1 MTQVDWPERLKEIV
15 QNPNVADRLGT
26 ADLKRACKMLAKT
39 VLRVGAA
46 ADETALVNQ
55 LLQQRIRELTGR
67 RPPEWSYMHQEEVQL
82 LHRFNGFSVEEAEH
96 AFVVCGREPGNTTL
110 RPLYEYDLQDYDEP
124 HEARSQAQLMCS
136 QLRETFLPRSIKDD
150 QQA

>member
-39 VLRVGAA
+39 VLRVGAV

-55 LLQQRIRELTGR
+55 LLQQRIQGGRVRAAAGRACLQPLHGGLPAVGGR
-67 RPPEWSYMHQEEVQL
+67 RLEQVVDRGWLERLAAHPQIAEVPA
-82 LHRFNGFSVEEAEH
+82 FSAEAN
-96 AFVVCGREPGNTTL
+96 AVLDVLASDFAL
-110 RPLYEYDLQDYDEP
+110 
-124 HEARSQAQLMCS
+124 
-136 QLRETFLPRSIKDD
+136 
-150 QQA
+150 